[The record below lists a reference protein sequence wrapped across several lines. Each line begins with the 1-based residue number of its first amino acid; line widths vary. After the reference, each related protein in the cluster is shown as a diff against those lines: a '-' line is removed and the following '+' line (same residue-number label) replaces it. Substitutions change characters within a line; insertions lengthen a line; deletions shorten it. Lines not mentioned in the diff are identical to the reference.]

1 MKDHPGHDISVLSFN
16 LIACKFL
23 QVPSLRLMTIIQQQ
37 GFRYIFYLTW
47 VNTIKIKVYAK
58 KSQFFLEPFYPFST
72 IFPWIVKCLKC
83 FIFNWIIS
91 TPTQYASLHLIYDR
105 MFWICYEVILVKHV
119 DSCVIKVNLE
129 YVSGGVIIWN
139 TS

>member
-1 MKDHPGHDISVLSFN
+1 MSFN

-47 VNTIKIKVYAK
+47 VNTLKIKVYVK

-91 TPTQYASLHLIYDR
+91 TPNSICVPSPDIWQNVLNMLRGNPCQTCWFLCHKSESRICKWRRNHLKYLL
-105 MFWICYEVILVKHV
+105 M
-119 DSCVIKVNLE
+119 IK
-129 YVSGGVIIWN
+129 IIRLFF
-139 TS
+139 